1 MSPLKSDYLT
11 DRPVGELLF
20 RLSLPSIIGLVL
32 QMAYSLTDTFFVAL
46 WIGDK
51 AVAALAVAF
60 PIQLVMVAFAQGFGI
75 GGATLIGRYL
85 GSRDTDNSDLALKN
99 TLILTGATSLG
110 LPALA
115 LYFLHPIVHFLGASP
130 QSMPMAIS
138 YSSVVL
144 LGSPFLSFSI
154 ATNAIARAEGRASV
168 AMKTLAISSLV
179 NAVLDPIFIKTM
191 GMGVSGAAWATVI
204 SQAGS
209 A

>member
-85 GSRDTDNSDLALKN
+85 GSRDTDNAGLALKN
-99 TLILTGATSLG
+99 TLILTGATSW
-110 LPALA
+110 
-115 LYFLHPIVHFLGASP
+115 ASRHWLCTFCIP
-130 QSMPMAIS
+130 
-138 YSSVVL
+138 
-144 LGSPFLSFSI
+144 
-154 ATNAIARAEGRASV
+154 
-168 AMKTLAISSLV
+168 
-179 NAVLDPIFIKTM
+179 
-191 GMGVSGAAWATVI
+191 
-204 SQAGS
+204 
-209 A
+209 